1 MIDFSWA
8 ISPCFGNGYLL
19 AVFHMSFSLGTQV
32 HAPPPPRP
40 VSLPPLVIHQACRI
54 RAPILVTSLNYSLKA
69 LSPNTVT
76 FRFRVSTYEF
86 WGGYSSVHNTGLK
99 IDRDAK
105 LLSYQITYQLCY
117 SKENRNC
124 ERVVQ
129 GIDKADVGRSDKQNG
144 NIEVTQR

>member
-1 MIDFSWA
+1 MNCA
-8 ISPCFGNGYLL
+8 
-19 AVFHMSFSLGTQV
+19 
-32 HAPPPPRP
+32 
-40 VSLPPLVIHQACRI
+40 
-54 RAPILVTSLNYSLKA
+54 
-69 LSPNTVT
+69 
-76 FRFRVSTYEF
+76 
-86 WGGYSSVHNTGLK
+86 GGYSLVHNTGLK

-105 LLSYQITYQLCY
+105 LLSYQITYQSCY